1 VRSEQRQHSTVHSTV
16 HISEGREQQREEK
29 EGKHGRKQRKGKE
42 VEVCPL
48 AAERETMLR
57 NRQ

>member
-1 VRSEQRQHSTVHSTV
+1 VRSEQRQHSTV

-29 EGKHGRKQRKGKE
+29 EGKHGRKKRKGKE